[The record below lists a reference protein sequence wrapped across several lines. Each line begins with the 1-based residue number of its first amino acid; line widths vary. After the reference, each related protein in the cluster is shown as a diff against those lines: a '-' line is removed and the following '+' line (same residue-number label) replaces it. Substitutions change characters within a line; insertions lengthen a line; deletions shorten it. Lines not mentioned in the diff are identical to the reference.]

1 MWAPTKTEDI
11 MIFTIEN
18 INNGTI
24 KIIMGYNFID
34 ACNKAG
40 LIHTLWNILEVD
52 FIYD

>member
-1 MWAPTKTEDI
+1 

-18 INNGTI
+18 IIDGTI
-24 KIIMGYNFID
+24 KTIIGYNFVD